1 MSFEYMVVYLMG
13 ATECAKG
20 LAQSELNQL
29 KVVAIRQYLTEKVE
43 N

>member
-13 ATECAKG
+13 CTKFAEA
-20 LAQSELNQL
+20 LAESELNQL
-29 KVVAIRQYLTEKVE
+29 NVVGTRQYSTNKVE